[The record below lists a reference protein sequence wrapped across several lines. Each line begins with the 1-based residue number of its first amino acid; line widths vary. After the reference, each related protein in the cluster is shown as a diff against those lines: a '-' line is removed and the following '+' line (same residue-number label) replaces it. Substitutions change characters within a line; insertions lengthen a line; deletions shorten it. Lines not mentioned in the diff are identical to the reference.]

1 MLAPFARRPLTQSPR
16 YVRSLAALPRVPSS
30 RFATPRFSSTT
41 ESDSSSTSESD
52 LLKSAETALSDA
64 AELYDQHDVLSKR
77 FEEIV
82 KVVDEVKSLSK
93 EAQPSSHTRSKPVFS
108 KGSDVAKLSAEYKLL
123 NTENAWKLTAA
134 GTGLYK
140 TFFFKTYARCLVSFL
155 PLSLLLRCMLNCQ
168 DFIQIIG
175 INSKA
180 RSHHPH
186 MSFVG
191 HPIYIYIFLA

>member
-1 MLAPFARRPLTQSPR
+1 
-16 YVRSLAALPRVPSS
+16 
-30 RFATPRFSSTT
+30 
-41 ESDSSSTSESD
+41 
-52 LLKSAETALSDA
+52 LSDA

-140 TFFFKTYARCLVSFL
+140 TFFFKTYARCL
-155 PLSLLLRCMLNCQ
+155 

-186 MSFVG
+186 MSFKPTGSIKIYWTTHSPPGLSENDIHMAKICDVQAKLLG
-191 HPIYIYIFLA
+191 GAIEPIRPVTPPKTQREETTSVVRKIAVPGS